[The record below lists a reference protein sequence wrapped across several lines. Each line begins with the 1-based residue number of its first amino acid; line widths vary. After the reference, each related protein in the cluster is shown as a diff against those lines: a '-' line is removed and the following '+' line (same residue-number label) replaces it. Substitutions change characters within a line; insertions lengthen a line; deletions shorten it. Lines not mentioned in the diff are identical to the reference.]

1 MIEPVRVE
9 FSHTKKELEEAIKE
23 IESGKAVWG
32 GIQPTKEQLDKY
44 PLEYF
49 DEDE

>member
-1 MIEPVRVE
+1 MIEPVRVVIPKNKE
-9 FSHTKKELEEAIKE
+9 ELKEITKL

-32 GIQPTKEQLDKY
+32 GEGPTKEQLDKY